1 MAQEEGFSN
10 CLNVLLQNGTD
21 CHQDVFY
28 IRDILIISLLKM
40 YDDCIFFFL
49 RVCFILLFLLSV
61 GR

>member
-10 CLNVLLQNGTD
+10 CLNVLLQIGTD

-28 IRDILIISLLKM
+28 IRDILILSLLKM

-49 RVCFILLFLLSV
+49 RVCFMLLFLLSV